1 MIERCIRVVL
11 AALVLTGCA
20 VGPDFKRPD
29 IPQTQW
35 HAPLPHGGKV
45 GNLLRW
51 WEQWGDPDLTRLIE
65 QAEQHNPSLDMAVA
79 KLAEARANAGIS
91 DAASYPSVG
100 VNAGVTRSKSVFG
113 SQVLKMTQSTFR
125 FDAGWELDLFG
136 RVQRGQEAARAR
148 MQAGVAGWHE
158 ARISLAGEV
167 ASAYVELRACEA
179 GVALAEKELASR
191 RTTRDLIA
199 VKRDAGF
206 VSASDWARNQ
216 AAWQDAAAAL
226 ANRQG
231 DCARQLNRMVALTG
245 LDYGGLQECLRARHG
260 QLPAPQQIALDEV
273 AARALSQRPDVSGA
287 ESDWAAASADVGV
300 AKADLLPSLNLLG
313 SIGVSRLLIAG
324 VASNASTWSFGP
336 ALKIPVF
343 DGGGTS
349 GRLKAAK
356 ARYDYAQAKYRK
368 TVRTA
373 VQEIEDALVRL
384 DVANQRAEQ
393 NRDALGQRRT
403 VLQAGDARR
412 EAGLANRL
420 DVEEMQRTAWLA
432 EDTLLGSQRDS
443 ALAWIALYKALGGGW
458 DSEGASDNSGKENSG
473 NNSSGH

>member
-1 MIERCIRVVL
+1 MIRRRICIALAAVVL
-11 AALVLTGCA
+11 SGCA
-20 VGPDFKRPD
+20 LGPDFKRPE
-29 IPQTQW
+29 IAQTQW

-45 GNLLRW
+45 VNLLRW
-51 WEQWGDPDLTRLIE
+51 WEQWNDPELTQLIE
-65 QAEQHNPSLDMAVA
+65 QAEQHSPSLDMAVA
-79 KLAEARANAGIS
+79 KLAEARANAGVS
-91 DAASYPSVG
+91 DAAGYPAIG
-100 VNAGVTRSKSVFG
+100 ANAGVTRSKSVFG
-113 SQVLKMTQSTFR
+113 SQVLKMTQSTFK
-125 FDAGWELDLFG
+125 FDAGWEVDLFG
-136 RVQRGQEAARAR
+136 RVQRSKEAAHAR
-148 MQAGVAGWHE
+148 LQAGVAGWHE

-179 GVALAEKELASR
+179 ALDLAEKDLASR

-206 VSASDWARNQ
+206 VSTSDLARNQ
-216 AAWQDAAAAL
+216 AAMQDAAASL
-226 ANRQG
+226 ATRQG

-245 LDYGGLQECLRARHG
+245 LDYASLQERLRARHG
-260 QLPAPQQIALDEV
+260 QLPVPQQIALDEV

-287 ESDWAAASADVGV
+287 ESEWAAASADVGV
-300 AKADLLPSLNLLG
+300 AKADLFPSLNLLG
-313 SIGVSRLLIAG
+313 SIGVSRIATAG
-324 VASNASTWSFGP
+324 ATSNASTWSFGP

-343 DGGGTS
+343 DGGGYS
-349 GRLKAAK
+349 GRLKAAR
-356 ARYDYAQAKYRK
+356 ARYDYAQANYQK

-384 DVANQRAEQ
+384 DVANRRTEQ

-412 EAGLANRL
+412 EAGMANRL

-432 EDTLLGSQRDS
+432 EDTLLGSRRDS

-458 DSEGASDNSGKENSG
+458 DGDATADNAGNSG
-473 NNSSGH
+473 NNPNGHQE